1 MAQHIGP
8 HDVSP
13 NPLLQVN
20 DVAAAA
26 AVVEV
31 CVELELAGTDNGTKE
46 GDGTGD
52 SEVEETS
59 ALASRENLLGDAS
72 QQSVPPLS
80 SGRFVSQQ

>member
-1 MAQHIGP
+1 MLSQF
-8 HDVSP
+8 
-13 NPLLQVN
+13 N

-31 CVELELAGTDNGTKE
+31 WASIGVSVGETVIEGETIVEGTAEVD
-46 GDGTGD
+46 D
-52 SEVEETS
+52 SEVKGTS
-59 ALASRENLLGDAS
+59 VLSSMENRLGEAS